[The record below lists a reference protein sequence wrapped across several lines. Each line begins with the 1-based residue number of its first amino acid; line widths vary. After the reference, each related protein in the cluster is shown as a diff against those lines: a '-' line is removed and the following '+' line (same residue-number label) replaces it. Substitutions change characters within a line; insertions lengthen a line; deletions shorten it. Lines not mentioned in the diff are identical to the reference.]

1 MKSISG
7 NHVKIPDLI
16 TGIVI
21 IIIGIYVYIATA
33 SMPVISENT
42 LGSAFWPRIVAT
54 LFSILGA
61 VLIVSSLIGTVT
73 TSYFHLEAGKKKNAS
88 DLGVMMG
95 VLVLYGL
102 VWNRLPFIATTPVF
116 IMIAGMVM
124 RMSKKNAIILAIL
137 LTGLLYVVFRLGLSV
152 MLK

>member
-1 MKSISG
+1 MKSIVG
-7 NHVKIPDLI
+7 NRVRVPDLI
-16 TGIVI
+16 TGITI
-21 IIIGIYVYIATA
+21 IAIGIFVFIETA

-54 LFSILGA
+54 LFSIFGA
-61 VLIVSSLIGTVT
+61 MLIGSSLIGTGVE
-73 TSYFHLEAGKKKNAS
+73 SYFHLEAGKKKNAS

-95 VLVLYGL
+95 LLVLYGF

-116 IMIAGMVM
+116 ILIASKVM

-137 LTGLLYVVFRLGLSV
+137 LTGLLYLIFRLGLSV

>member
-1 MKSISG
+1 MKSDFAPR
-7 NHVKIPDLI
+7 VKVPDLI
-16 TGIVI
+16 TGIMI
-21 IIIGIYVYIATA
+21 IVIGIFVFFETA

-54 LFSILGA
+54 LFSVFGA
-61 VLIVSSLIGTVT
+61 LLIISSLFTKSTV
-73 TSYFHLEAGKKKNAS
+73 SYFHLEAGKKKNAS
-88 DLGVMMG
+88 DLGVIMA

-116 IMIAGMVM
+116 ILIAGKVM
-124 RMSKKNAIILAIL
+124 RMSKKNVIILAIL